1 MSHRTSINDSD
12 EGKTVVNANGEEI
25 GIVSEVS
32 GGTAH
37 VDPDPGL
44 TDKLMAKLGWDEADR
59 GTYPLSASSIEE
71 ITDNEVRLSRDL

>member
-59 GTYPLSASSIEE
+59 ETYPLSASSIEE
-71 ITDNEVRLSRDL
+71 ITNNEVRLSRDL